1 MFPRIENCRG
11 SNSSCPLSL
20 KNVKAVTLNVRG
32 IALKNGR
39 KFPISYARKLEEA
52 EMVFEMMSREYDF
65 IPNLEHYVC
74 MIITSGSAGNFD
86 KAVAVI
92 RSMPSLDY
100 CVVWLALLG
109 ACRKWGNIKLGIL
122 AFNQLLQLDSTCDA
136 AYALTAHTFAVARME
151 KDAERIGAA
160 MRY

>member
-74 MIITSGSAGNFD
+74 MIDLLSRVGCID
-86 KAVAVI
+86 KAIVLIKYMPVIDNLAMLITILNGCRRSGNVEVGRMAFGDASQMDGKDGGVYVCMSNIYASCAVQEEAWNGGVI
-92 RSMPSLDY
+92 
-100 CVVWLALLG
+100 
-109 ACRKWGNIKLGIL
+109 
-122 AFNQLLQLDSTCDA
+122 
-136 AYALTAHTFAVARME
+136 
-151 KDAERIGAA
+151 
-160 MRY
+160 